1 MTRRTN
7 TKSRLLSSAV
17 ALTLFSTTTLLQTAH
32 ASLSCAS
39 PSGSY
44 QVGNTVRLELSGNSW
59 WPRLQDV
66 YSITANVYCSS
77 GSGTVASM
85 SISNGDSWTIPE
97 SALGKCSGDKM
108 YVQLTGQMYDLAHLA
123 HILPY
128 WESCDALFITPAPPK
143 PTTTTTTKAPTVP
156 PTQPPTQQPPATTT
170 TVPTEVPPTTTN
182 PPTQQPPTTATT
194 TSYSPIY
201 TTTYTLVPT
210 VISGTSTVISVTTV
224 LVVTPTALPPVLT
237 SSGLP
242 TNGTIVPTDNSQ
254 LPGLPPSPGGDSNNS
269 TNKSGGNTNVP
280 AAALGAVGGVA
291 ALALIVFGLVVTRR
305 RRRMREEQAASVGLG
320 SKDDYYYDGAS
331 SFGPGTGGA
340 LAGAGAG
347 ALYAGAAERHSSDD
361 RSMPSLH
368 QYPPVHPPVDV
379 SDSYG
384 WDLNT
389 SYAAAGAAGS
399 SSAAAGDDSTLLPFP
414 IPATTSDA
422 LKQQYDLANRLSVVS
437 QDDSMLGFPL
447 VPKSSPPQAPASATA
462 AYALNQQMSLKQE
475 LDNEDDAAFAAA
487 SPVVAGGESPELY
500 YLPVSGGS
508 GASAITSPSQ
518 AFLSARGSPG
528 ATSASVAEGGARSSV
543 YETVHSSSSAYATAD
558 SPTWSAASLQS
569 HDIAI
574 PMPSSSGGGSGSGS
588 GGGHQNIQDLI
599 RDVLRDD

>member
-17 ALTLFSTTTLLQTAH
+17 ALTLLSTTTLLQTAH
-32 ASLSCAS
+32 ASLSCSS

-108 YVQLTGQMYDLAHLA
+108 YVQFTGQMYDLAHLA

-128 WESCDALFITPAPPK
+128 WESCDALTVTPAPPK
-143 PTTTTTTKAPTVP
+143 PTTTTTKEPTVP
-156 PTQPPTQQPPATTT
+156 PTQPPTQQPPTTTT
-170 TVPTEVPPTTTN
+170 TVPTEVPPTVTN

-194 TSYSPIY
+194 TSYSPVY

-210 VISGTSTVISVTTV
+210 VISGTSTFISVTTV
-224 LVVTPTALPPVLT
+224 IVVTPTALPTVLT
-237 SSGLP
+237 SSSLP

-254 LPGLPPSPGGDSNNS
+254 LPGLPPSPGGNSS

-305 RRRMREEQAASVGLG
+305 RRRMREEQAASVELG

-347 ALYAGAAERHSSDD
+347 AVYAGAAGRHSSDD

-399 SSAAAGDDSTLLPFP
+399 SSAAAGGDSTLLPFP

-447 VPKSSPPQAPASATA
+447 VPRSSSPQAPASATT

-475 LDNEDDAAFAAA
+475 LDNEDDAAFAAT

-528 ATSASVAEGGARSSV
+528 ATSASVADGGGGARSSV
-543 YETVHSSSSAYATAD
+543 YGTVHSSSSAYATAD
-558 SPTWSAASLQS
+558 SPTLSAASLQS
-569 HDIAI
+569 HDIAV
-574 PMPSSSGGGSGSGS
+574 PMSSSSGSGS
-588 GGGHQNIQDLI
+588 GGHQNIQDLI